1 MAIIQKLDRD
11 VAQKIAAGEVVERPV
26 SVVKELVE
34 NSLDAHATDIKV
46 DLLDGGKGEI
56 RVTDNGD
63 GMSPE
68 DALLCFE
75 SHATSKISHADD
87 LENITTL
94 GFRGEA
100 LSSIAA
106 VARVTLKTSDGISD
120 RGTQV
125 RVEGQE
131 NFRRTEIAFPKGTG
145 LTIQD
150 LFFNLPARKKFLRST
165 RAELNRI
172 TRFLTDMSMA
182 HPGVRFARSHEKRK
196 IFDYPAVAG
205 LKERLFQIFGKAF
218 LESLLNLDYRDKDR
232 RFFGFVSRPPSARMD
247 RKRQFFFIN
256 GRLVKD
262 PTIQAAVNQIFRNF
276 LEKDQSAE
284 VVVFLE
290 LPFNQV
296 DVNVHPAKSEVR
308 FQDSRSIFSFVY
320 RCVEQAL
327 LRELGIKEVYPET
340 RGQDVPA
347 ASRVQEMSQPPLI
360 KRPAPGA
367 VRTAPA
373 PPLSPVQKAQG
384 PRVLGQYLDF
394 YIVAEDE
401 EGILIIDQHNA
412 HERILFDKFSEID
425 RKKTWPRKLALHPR
439 LVELSPAQIMSLEE
453 NQDLLQETGFAV
465 DFMGGQSYAIKEFPD
480 IFSEKE
486 AEDVYLTLL
495 EDVGKE
501 KLDKKRH
508 RALATMACK
517 SAIKAGEPLAP
528 EKMAYLVEELFK
540 TSNTALC
547 PHGRPITLRLRR
559 GEIEK
564 ALRRN

>member
-1 MAIIQKLDRD
+1 MAVIRKLDED
-11 VAQKIAAGEVVERPV
+11 VARKIAAGEVVERPV

-34 NSLDAHATDIKV
+34 NALDANATDIQV

-56 RVTDNGD
+56 RITDNGE
-63 GMSPE
+63 GMAPE

-87 LENITTL
+87 LEKIATL

-106 VARVTLKTSDGISD
+106 VARVTLKTADGKSD
-120 RGTQV
+120 RGTQI

-131 NFRRTEIAFPKGTG
+131 NLVRTEIAFPQGAS
-145 LTIQD
+145 LTVQD
-150 LFFNLPARKKFLRST
+150 LFFNLPARKKFLRSA
-165 RAELNRI
+165 RAELNRV
-172 TRFLTDMSMA
+172 TRFMTDMSLA
-182 HPGVRFARSHEKRK
+182 HPGVRFALSHETRK
-196 IFDYPAVAG
+196 VFAYPAVAG
-205 LKERLFQIFGKAF
+205 LKERLYQIFGKAF
-218 LESLLNLDYRDKDR
+218 LESLLSFDYKDKDR
-232 RFFGFVSRPPSARMD
+232 RIFGFVSRPPSARLD

-262 PTIQAAVNQIFRNF
+262 ATVQAALNQAFRNF

-284 VVVFLE
+284 AVVFLE
-290 LPFNQV
+290 LPYNQV

-320 RCVEQAL
+320 RSVEQAL

-340 RGQDVPA
+340 REQGAPA
-347 ASRVQEMSQPPLI
+347 ASRVQEMSQSPLM
-360 KRPAPGA
+360 KHPVTWAAPSQAVSPASKS
-367 VRTAPA
+367 R
-373 PPLSPVQKAQG
+373 G

-412 HERILFDKFSEID
+412 HERVLFDNYLEID
-425 RKKTWPRKLALHPR
+425 RKKMWPRKLALHPR
-439 LVELSPAQIMSLEE
+439 LVDLSPAQVMSLEE
-453 NQDLLQETGFAV
+453 NRDLFQETGFAV
-465 DFMGGQSYAIKEFPD
+465 DAMGGRSFAIKEFPD

-486 AEDVYLTLL
+486 AEDVFLALL

-508 RALATMACK
+508 RALATLACK

-564 ALRRN
+564 ALRRS

>member
-1 MAIIQKLDRD
+1 MAIIQKLDKD
-11 VAQKIAAGEVVERPV
+11 VAQKIAAGEVVERPG

-34 NSLDAHATDIKV
+34 NSLDAHATDIQV

-75 SHATSKISHADD
+75 SHATSKICNAED
-87 LENITTL
+87 LENIATL

-106 VARVTLKTSDGISD
+106 VARITLKTSDGISD

-125 RVEGQE
+125 RIEGQG
-131 NFRRTEIAFPKGTG
+131 NYSQTEIAFPKGTG
-145 LTIQD
+145 LTIQG
-150 LFFNLPARKKFLRST
+150 LFFNLPARKKFLRSA

-172 TRFLTDMSMA
+172 TRFMTDISMA
-182 HPGVRFARSHEKRK
+182 HPGVRFALSHEKRK
-196 IFDYPAVAG
+196 VFDYPAVAG

-218 LESLLNLDYRDKDR
+218 LESLLNFDYRDKDL

-262 PTIQAAVNQIFRNF
+262 PTIQAAVNQAFRNF

-284 VVVFLE
+284 AVVFLE
-290 LPFNQV
+290 LPYNQV

-308 FQDSRSIFSFVY
+308 FQDSRLIFSFVY

-327 LRELGIKEVYPET
+327 LKELGIKEVYPEI
-340 RGQDVPA
+340 REQNVPA
-347 ASRVQEMSQPPLI
+347 DSRVQEMSQPPLM
-360 KRPAPGA
+360 KYPDTGSVPSPAVPRFA
-367 VRTAPA
+367 SAPK
-373 PPLSPVQKAQG
+373 SRS

-401 EGILIIDQHNA
+401 EGLLIIDQHNA
-412 HERILFDKFSEID
+412 HERVLFDKYLEID
-425 RKKTWPRKLALHPR
+425 REKTWPRKLALDPR
-439 LVELSPAQIMSLEE
+439 LVDLSPAQVMSLEE
-453 NQDLLQETGFAV
+453 NRDLMQETGFAV
-465 DFMGGQSYAIKEFPD
+465 DAMGGQSYAIKEFPD
-480 IFSEKE
+480 IFTEKE
-486 AEDVYLTLL
+486 AEDVFLTLL

-547 PHGRPITLRLRR
+547 PHGRPVTLRLRR